1 MLFWVIICVIALL
14 SGLALVAPLWRA
26 AQTGESGHEDVA
38 LYRAQLAEVERDLAR
53 GVLAEDEAA
62 RTRTEIARRLL
73 AADQA
78 AGAVMGN
85 ASLGLSRGAGVA
97 VLATTIALAVGI
109 YIALGAFDSTGPYP
123 DLSRA
128 DRIAA
133 GNALRANRLS
143 QPEAEAAYG
152 TEGAVLA
159 EIPPEYLAMIEQLR
173 AVVPQNPDELQGWEL
188 LALHEARIGNYAAAS
203 RAQEQVLRL
212 KGDAVTVADRIGLL
226 DRLVTATNGY
236 VTPEAEQV
244 MLQVLEI
251 DPRNVPA
258 RYYAGLLYAQTDR
271 PDLALRLWRGVLESG
286 DPQGLYVAL
295 ANAQIADVAFAAGE
309 EFDPASIT
317 PRGPVPAARG
327 PSDEDIAAAADM
339 SSEDRAQMIAGMVSQ
354 LSERLASE
362 GGPAS
367 DWARLITALGVLNET
382 ERAQMILDEART
394 AFAGQEADLALIEDA
409 AAQAGLGE

>member
-1 MLFWVIICVIALL
+1 MLFWVIICAIALL

-26 AQTGESGHEDVA
+26 TKTKESGHEDVA
-38 LYRAQLAEVERDLAR
+38 LYRAQLAEVDRDLAR

-109 YIALGAFDSTGPYP
+109 YVALGAFDSTGPYP

-159 EIPPEYLAMIEQLR
+159 EIPPDYLAMIEQLR

-236 VTPEAEQV
+236 VTPQAEQV

-295 ANAQIADVAFAAGE
+295 ANAQIADVAFAAGT

-339 SSEDRAQMIAGMVSQ
+339 SNEDRAQMIAGMVSQ

-382 ERAQMILDEART
+382 GRAQMILDEART

>member
-1 MLFWVIICVIALL
+1 MLFWVIICAIALL

-26 AQTGESGHEDVA
+26 TKTKESGHEDVA
-38 LYRAQLAEVERDLAR
+38 LYRAQLAEVDRDLAR

-109 YIALGAFDSTGPYP
+109 YVALGAFDSTGPYP

-159 EIPPEYLAMIEQLR
+159 EIPPDYLAMIEQLR

-236 VTPEAEQV
+236 VTPQAEQV

-295 ANAQIADVAFAAGE
+295 ANAQIADVAFAAGT

-382 ERAQMILDEART
+382 GRAQMILDEART